1 MLKTTYIVEK
11 NCFLNQIKDN
21 HMSLEELRFLCIYLS
36 RINARDVST
45 RCIRFTL
52 SDFQKIMNIGRMN
65 INFYKGVV
73 NDLLGHVVHI
83 PNNDGLID
91 SFQLFKKARLFIDDN
106 QCVCVEIDVHDDALP
121 LFFNLKGNYV
131 TYELWNALRLK
142 SSNQLLMY
150 ELLKQYEKFGKLE
163 ISVSELRE
171 YLSFVPDQYPQFE
184 RFKTRVLDS
193 CKKALAEN
201 TDIRFTYEHGKRG
214 LRGKWLTIIFHIYK
228 NTDYKAPLEL
238 RDFIDNQPEPQP
250 EDVPPAPEQ
259 QPDNNPELPPVIPV
273 APSSALSRQPYLS
286 GEFEEDLAPA
296 DIKLLCD
303 MLSVKVPKPS
313 ERTPELLEKRLKL
326 LYGQML
332 VKSKDPVRNPVT
344 YLVGCINRL
353 DPDKLPDISTK
364 DNDFDVS
371 MYSHF
376 VNDFDYSSDSKYD
389 IFINNYETI

>member
-65 INFYKGVV
+65 INFYKSVV

-83 PNNDGLID
+83 PNDNGGID
-91 SFQLFKKARLFIDDN
+91 SFQLFKKAKLFIDDN
-106 QCVCVEIDVHDDALP
+106 HECCVEIDVHDEALP

-171 YLSFVPDQYPQFE
+171 YLSFVPGQYPQFE

-193 CKKALAEN
+193 CQKALAEN

-238 RDFIDNQPEPQP
+238 RDFIDKQPASQP
-250 EDVPPAPEQ
+250 TVKLQGQSDCPPDEQLQLPERL
-259 QPDNNPELPPVIPV
+259 PERSKSTLE
-273 APSSALSRQPYLS
+273 RQPNLS
-286 GEFEEDLAPA
+286 GEFEKDLSSD
-296 DIKLLCD
+296 DINVLCD
-303 MLSVKVPKPS
+303 MLKQKVLNASDRKP
-313 ERTPELLEKRLKL
+313 ERLKKRLKL
-326 LYGQML
+326 LYGLML
-332 VKSKDPVRNPVT
+332 TKSKEPVRNPVK
-344 YLVGCINRL
+344 YLSSMIDNI
-353 DPDKLPDISTK
+353 DPDKLSSISSNK
-364 DNDFDVS
+364 GHYDEDFDVD
-371 MYSHF
+371 MY
-376 VNDFDYSSDSKYD
+376 K
-389 IFINNYETI
+389 IFINDYDII

>member
-21 HMSLEELRFLCIYLS
+21 HMSLEELRFLCIYLA
-36 RINARDVST
+36 RINARDIST

-65 INFYKGVV
+65 INFYQGVI

-83 PNNDGLID
+83 PNDDGGID
-91 SFQLFKKARLFIDDN
+91 SFQLFKKARLFVDDN
-106 QCVCVEIDVHDDALP
+106 CLYVEIDVHDDALP

-150 ELLKQYEKFGKLE
+150 ELLKQYEKIGKLE

-171 YLSFVPDQYPQFE
+171 YLSFFPGQYPQFE

-193 CKKALAEN
+193 CQKALSEN

-228 NTDYKAPLEL
+228 NTDYKAPTEFC
-238 RDFIDNQPEPQP
+238 DFIDTQSESQSKIMQ
-250 EDVPPAPEQ
+250 APEQ
-259 QPDNNPELPPVIPV
+259 QSDNTSELSPVIPFTS
-273 APSSALSRQPYLS
+273 SSALSRQPYLS
-286 GEFEEDLAPA
+286 GEFEKDLTPD

-303 MLSVKVPKPS
+303 MLSVKVSKAS
-313 ERTPELLEKRLKL
+313 ERTSELLKKRVKL
-326 LYGQML
+326 LYINML
-332 VKSKDPVRNPVT
+332 AKAKDPIKNPVT
-344 YLVGCINRL
+344 YLVSCINNL
-353 DPDKLPDISTK
+353 DPNNLPDISINK
-364 DNDFDVS
+364 DSNFNINK
-371 MYSHF
+371 YKIF
-376 VNDFDYSSDSKYD
+376 VNDF
-389 IFINNYETI
+389 N

>member
-65 INFYKGVV
+65 INFYKSVV
-73 NDLLGHVVHI
+73 DDLLGHVVHI
-83 PNNDGLID
+83 PNDNGGLD
-91 SFQLFKKARLFIDDN
+91 SFQLFKKAKLFINDN
-106 QCVCVEIDVHDDALP
+106 HEFCVEIDVHDDALP
-121 LFFNLKGNYV
+121 LFFNLRGNYV

-150 ELLKQYEKFGKLE
+150 ELLKQYEKFGKFE

-171 YLSFVPDQYPQFE
+171 YLSFVPGQYPQFE

-193 CKKALAEN
+193 CQKALSEN

-228 NTDYKAPLEL
+228 NTDYKVPLEL
-238 RDFIDNQPEPQP
+238 QDFIDNQPEYKPQCQP
-250 EDVPPAPEQ
+250 YSPSDEQ
-259 QPDNNPELPPVIPV
+259 SQLPELLPEHR
-273 APSSALSRQPYLS
+273 SSSSSERQPYLS
-286 GEFEEDLAPA
+286 GEFEKDLTPA
-296 DIKLLCD
+296 DIKVLGD
-303 MLSVKVPKPS
+303 MLSCKVPVAS
-313 ERTPELLEKRLKL
+313 ERKPELLEKRLKI

-332 VKSKDPVRNPVT
+332 VASREPVRNPVA
-344 YLVGCINRL
+344 YLKSAIINL
-353 DPDKLPDISTK
+353 DPNNLPSISNS
-364 DNDFDVS
+364 DNDFDI
-371 MYSHF
+371 
-376 VNDFDYSSDSKYD
+376 DKYN
-389 IFINNYETI
+389 ICINNF